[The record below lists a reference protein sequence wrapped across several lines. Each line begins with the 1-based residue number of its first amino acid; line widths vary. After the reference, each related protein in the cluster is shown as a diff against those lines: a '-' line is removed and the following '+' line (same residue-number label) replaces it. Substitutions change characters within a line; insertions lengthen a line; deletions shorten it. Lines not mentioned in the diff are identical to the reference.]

1 MAAKFPA
8 QEMNQFIS
16 QFPPDDANIGDSLLR
31 LEQDVTAIRSSLD
44 TRVKKMSLVQLS
56 AKIDYLNKMLVHN
69 GFVLPDE
76 IVQSSTDNKK

>member
-8 QEMNQFIS
+8 QEMNQLIS
-16 QFPPDDANIGDSLLR
+16 QFPTDDANIGDSLLR

>member
-16 QFPPDDANIGDSLLR
+16 QFPTDDANIGDSLLR

-44 TRVKKMSLVQLS
+44 TRVKKNV
-56 AKIDYLNKMLVHN
+56 
-69 GFVLPDE
+69 F
-76 IVQSSTDNKK
+76 SSTQC